1 MVFLSLTVLLTN
13 YLLGA
18 GRRWIVAVLGA
29 GTAAAAVTFY
39 QAHGDPSRTARS
51 DLVVQALLAAVVGV
65 GFLRVHKVA
74 RRRPGL
80 Q

>member
-1 MVFLSLTVLLTN
+1 VTVLLTN

-18 GRRWIVAVLGA
+18 GRRWIVGVLGA
-29 GTAAAAVTFY
+29 GTVIAAVVFY
-39 QAHGDPSRTARS
+39 QAHGDASRTARA
-51 DLVVQALLAAVVGV
+51 DLMVQALLAAIVGI